1 MLMMTIKNRLEVL
14 FFFAVEEEFQNKY
27 RVDVIDSTTLRL
39 TIMNV
44 EIGDTGKYGFFEG
57 HTSIIYSLI
66 FHGKSKIF
74 YGKFAAC
81 SCDAAWRDAH
91 LGDRMCSSVAVAGVS
106 RICGYQCVTRLC
118 TQNKHKN

>member
-1 MLMMTIKNRLEVL
+1 
-14 FFFAVEEEFQNKY
+14 
-27 RVDVIDSTTLRL
+27 
-39 TIMNV
+39 MNV

-91 LGDRMCSSVAVAGVS
+91 LGDRMCSSVNVLVAG
-106 RICGYQCVTRLC
+106 RYLTDMRLAMRHHVIVR
-118 TQNKHKN
+118 TEQV